1 MLTSAKFFESFDKA
15 GFLKS
20 ASWVPSG
27 GGGPYAGVKVRFLT
41 PDAAIVDGLVVTAD
55 FEIRYVTEQLPGLKE
70 AETVTVDGTNY
81 KVRTPPMKI
90 LDGSVSRAELKRA

>member
-15 GFLKS
+15 GFLKP
-20 ASWVPSG
+20 ASWIPSG
-27 GGGPYAGVKVRFLT
+27 GGGPYAAKVRFLT
-41 PDAAIVDGLVVTAD
+41 PDAALVDGLVVTAD